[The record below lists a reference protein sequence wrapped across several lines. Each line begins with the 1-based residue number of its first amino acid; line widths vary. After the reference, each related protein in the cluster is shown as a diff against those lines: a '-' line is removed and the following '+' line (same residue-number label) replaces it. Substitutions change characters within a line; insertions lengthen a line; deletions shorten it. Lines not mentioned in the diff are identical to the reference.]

1 MQWFRNSK
9 KSNPASDEA
18 LVVRYRESADLAVLG
33 ELFQRHAEM
42 VYYVCLRYLEDS
54 ERSKDAVMQI
64 FEELIVKINKQE
76 IKQFVTWLYVLS
88 KNHCL
93 MQLRTAGKL
102 RLEELKESLLDIGA
116 DNDLER
122 VHSKELLLS
131 KMETALDSLNLEQKT
146 CISLYYL
153 ENHSYQEIVDK
164 TGYNG
169 DQVKSYIQNGKR
181 NLKNMMLKNT
191 PPHG

>member
-1 MQWFRNSK
+1 MSQHHQKYHDDLLLGKYMQSLDNYWLGILLK
-9 KSNPASDEA
+9 
-18 LVVRYRESADLAVLG
+18 RYTVLVLG
-33 ELFQRHAEM
+33 VAM
-42 VYYVCLRYLEDS
+42 KYLGDQEAA
-54 ERSKDAVMQI
+54 RDATQQI
-64 FEELIVKINKQE
+64 FFHVLQNAQKHKIANFKN
-76 IKQFVTWLYVLS
+76 WLYTVA